1 VTDPANR
8 FPRARSGEVGLDEA
22 LAISAAIRTSPPN
35 VAIVAVVDLPGQ
47 AFGRREESAGL
58 HVALAAAVDAY
69 CTERRNGRQVFAL
82 LVGKAISGGF
92 LAHGMQAGWAG
103 ALDDSGVEV
112 HVMPSASVAR
122 VTRSSAEEVAR
133 IATVIPST
141 ARDIKSFAA
150 FGAIDELFTV
160 NDPDRPSASELA
172 TVRGA
177 IAAARRD
184 GLGLRAPIE
193 RLDRPE
199 AAESRRVAIDV
210 RRRIADLW

>member
-1 VTDPANR
+1 MPA
-8 FPRARSGEVGLDEA
+8 
-22 LAISAAIRTSPPN
+22 
-35 VAIVAVVDLPGQ
+35 
-47 AFGRREESAGL
+47 
-58 HVALAAAVDAY
+58 
-69 CTERRNGRQVFAL
+69 
-82 LVGKAISGGF
+82 
-92 LAHGMQAGWAG
+92 
-103 ALDDSGVEV
+103 
-112 HVMPSASVAR
+112 ASVAR

-133 IATVIPST
+133 IATVIPAT